1 VTAAR
6 AEGSPY
12 KLVIFDFDGTL
23 SDSGEWLVSI
33 IDDLADR
40 FRFRH
45 VDRDEI
51 EMLRRRPTREV
62 IKHLGIP
69 GWKLPMIARHV
80 RARFRDN
87 AADIHVFDGVRAMLQ
102 AIGDAGIRMMLCSSN
117 GEANVRAVLGP
128 DAARFEAYFCG
139 SGLFGKV
146 AKFRRAIKASG
157 LAPSD
162 ILSIGDET
170 RDIDAARAVGIG
182 TGAVLWGYANPETL
196 IAMSPDKAF
205 ATPEEIAA
213 YLTSA
218 VNIE

>member
-1 VTAAR
+1 MTAAH
-6 AEGSPY
+6 PY

-23 SDSGEWLVSI
+23 SDSGEWFISI
-33 IDDLADR
+33 VDDLADR
-40 FRFRH
+40 FRFRR

-51 EMLRRRPTREV
+51 ETLRRRPTREV
-62 IKHLGIP
+62 IQHLGIP

-80 RARFRDN
+80 RARFRDS
-87 AADIHVFDGVRAMLQ
+87 AAQIRTFDGVRAMLHTLTE
-102 AIGDAGIRMMLCSSN
+102 AGIRMMLCSSN
-117 GEANVRAVLGP
+117 GEANVRAVLGA

-157 LAPSD
+157 LTPPA

-182 TGAVLWGYANPETL
+182 AGAVLWGYANPETL
-196 IAMSPDKAF
+196 VAMGPDKAF
-205 ATPEEIAA
+205 ATPDEIVA
-213 YLTSA
+213 YLT
-218 VNIE
+218 